1 LKVCPVDSDCIAF
14 ETIEEF
20 EEAFRR
26 LADDEELTGE
36 TCVEGNSGLEFET
49 VKDWVDYFGLE
60 NVYFENSFDDNFVTE
75 FYFDLRNAK
84 HKGKVWLMNADEV
97 SIQDGFLRIW
107 FD

>member
-1 LKVCPVDSDCIAF
+1 MKVCPVDSGCVAF

-36 TCVEGNSGLEFET
+36 TCVEGNSGLQFGL
-49 VKDWVDYFGLE
+49 VKDWVDYCGLE
-60 NVYFENSFDDNFVTE
+60 NVYSRNSFERGFVDE
-75 FYFDLRNAK
+75 FYFDLRGAR
-84 HKGKVWLMNADEV
+84 HKGKVWLMNADEM
-97 SIQDGFLRIW
+97 SLEDGFLRLW

>member
-1 LKVCPVDSDCIAF
+1 MKVCPVDGDCIGF

-26 LADDEELTGE
+26 LAGDEELTGE
-36 TCVEGNSGLEFET
+36 TFVEGNSGLKFET

-60 NVYFENSFDDNFVTE
+60 NVYFENSFEHNCVTE
-75 FYFDLRNAK
+75 FYFDLRNTK
-84 HKGKVWLMNADEV
+84 HKGKVWLMHADEV
-97 SIQDGFLRIW
+97 SVEDGFLRIW